1 MSQAGTPSVISTY
14 AKQLQDQD
22 EKGSLLAL
30 LGLDTLA
37 SPLADGGAEMRYAP
51 FA

>member
-22 EKGSLLAL
+22 EKGSMNAL
-30 LGLDTLA
+30 FNQHNQA
-37 SPLADGGAEMRYAP
+37 KSA
-51 FA
+51 